1 MGPLAIAALGGAI
14 YYIYE
19 KQKNPAWSPF
29 TRLLATPVDKVVA
42 LEKVKVTSVPT
53 PSSTVALDPHMTTDQ
68 VKQVNQTLT
77 SETDPKKIAAH
88 AIALGAS
95 GHDNSAMALAAKA
108 NAVGEAKATGAHD
121 VDIHLKQI
129 EAAQAIPSGPV
140 PVPIDAPM
148 TACEAQVLL
157 NALTARQGHFDVE
170 GVPVP
175 LAITNVFDADTS
187 HLIRIF
193 QAEMHLPATAAMD
206 TETAKALRIAAL
218 GSGLS
223 ADQGPSHVTG
233 WWDEYGHWHH
243 RHHHH
248 HHYPPM
254 VEEVVVPEVI
264 EGVVQGGP
272 SHVTGWW
279 DEYGHWHHRHHHHH
293 HYPPMV
299 EEVVVPEVIEGV
311 VQGVGWGPVASGSSG
326 PVATGYGYG
335 GWTEPWQH
343 GYVARQWTGWPW
355 HYGWHGFVGQ
365 RDREFERGRG
375 HEEHGRGRGRE
386 QFGRG
391 REQFGRGREQFGRG
405 REQFGRGREHFG
417 RGHEQFGEYALQPPY
432 MDEGMGEEMMPMH
445 HRHRR
450 HLTREQ
456 LLERERERERLLHM
470 QRMHHHPHRR
480 HPHEMMQQPQMQQP
494 AVDPMAE
501 QEVAPPAGIP
511 IGGGGGAA
519 AMAEPA
525 IEPDHTSDDVP
536 AATATQGSWFPDQPG
551 SYGHDPLGFY
561 GYDPGFGYEPGSLGR
576 DPYGVSPYSWVPP
589 YPLVH
594 PSNSGFGGYG
604 SIGWG
609 GPGGLG
615 GYGSWGSYGGW
626 GHGL

>member
-148 TACEAQVLL
+148 TACEAQVLF

-248 HHYPPM
+248 HH
-254 VEEVVVPEVI
+254 
-264 EGVVQGGP
+264 
-272 SHVTGWW
+272 
-279 DEYGHWHHRHHHHH
+279 HH
-293 HYPPMV
+293 PVV

-335 GWTEPWQH
+335 GWTQPWQH

-365 RDREFERGRG
+365 RGREFEHGRG
-375 HEEHGRGRGRE
+375 HEERGR
-386 QFGRG
+386 GRG

-417 RGHEQFGEYALQPPY
+417 RGREQFDEYAPQPPY

-470 QRMHHHPHRR
+470 QRMHHHHHRR
-480 HPHEMMQQPQMQQP
+480 HPHEMMQP
-494 AVDPMAE
+494 VDDSMAA
-501 QEVAPPAGIP
+501 QEAAPPAGMP

-519 AMAEPA
+519 AMAAPA